1 MFRDCSCKFISRGLL
16 SPHACRISIGI
27 SAVLL
32 FLGAAVF
39 NLGRYFSGREPDYRI
54 VTASEDASAAHDEDP
69 GTPLLRD
76 TDGAS
81 HV

>member
-1 MFRDCSCKFISRGLL
+1 M
-16 SPHACRISIGI
+16 
-27 SAVLL
+27 LL

-54 VTASEDASAAHDEDP
+54 VSASEDASAAHDEDP

-81 HV
+81 HA